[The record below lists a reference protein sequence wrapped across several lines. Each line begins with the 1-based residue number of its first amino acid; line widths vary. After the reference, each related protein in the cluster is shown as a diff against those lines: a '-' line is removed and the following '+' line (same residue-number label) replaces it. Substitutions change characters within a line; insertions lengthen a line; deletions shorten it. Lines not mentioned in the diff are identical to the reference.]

1 MATKHE
7 REANDNSTGLAEAA
21 IAAVARSRELGQGR
35 VATLEGIAEMNAPAH
50 PAPRPG
56 QPDLPADQLPA
67 LEPLALKA
75 YSSNNKHVARMAVKA
90 HQLHDMNEKGS
101 EGKELQAK
109 KIMINKHWG
118 SLHQFIDDPTAP
130 AAL

>member
-7 REANDNSTGLAEAA
+7 REVNGHSTGLAEAA

-35 VATLEGIAEMNAPAH
+35 VATLEGIAELNAPAH

-90 HQLHDMNEKGS
+90 HQLHEMGP

-109 KIMINKHWG
+109 KIMITKHWG

>member
-1 MATKHE
+1 
-7 REANDNSTGLAEAA
+7 
-21 IAAVARSRELGQGR
+21 
-35 VATLEGIAEMNAPAH
+35 MNAPAH

-90 HQLHDMNEKGS
+90 HQLIDIHDKGP

-109 KIMINKHWG
+109 KIMTNKHWG